1 MGDAAGQHGHAHLR
15 ERGVDAVQI
24 PAGAERAV
32 IIVPVAPSHHMR
44 GEMAAVGIGTAAPPP
59 TNAIGAP
66 ANNVASATA
75 MASVRPARARSQTLE
90 PGRPGLC
97 FSLAASFMFLRI
109 CEGDGCYG
117 WPQVTPAGWEACKQP
132 VPQAHSLYSISQY
145 HTNHPDYTHDYLSA
159 YDSAPI
165 GSNRIHHFPRFAA
178 LLVLRVRGL
187 LARSRLLCR
196 HGCMRAGGRACS
208 LAAPD

>member
-15 ERGVDAVQI
+15 ERGVDAVHI

-75 MASVRPARARSQTLE
+75 MASVRPARARRQTLE
-90 PGRPGLC
+90 PTRPGLC

-117 WPQVTPAGWEACKQP
+117 WPQVTPAGWEAFSMYP
-132 VPQAHSLYSISQY
+132 VPPAKPQSISQC
-145 HTNHPDYTHDYLSA
+145 HKPGPSGTQA
-159 YDSAPI
+159 Y
-165 GSNRIHHFPRFAA
+165 
-178 LLVLRVRGL
+178 
-187 LARSRLLCR
+187 R
-196 HGCMRAGGRACS
+196 HCWYS
-208 LAAPD
+208 L